1 MDTLEILYGTRNLA
15 KINSMKKML
24 KNLDIKIIS
33 LNDINV
39 EIGTIHES
47 GNSPLE
53 NARIK
58 ALAYYKVW
66 KKPIF
71 SCDSG
76 LYIHGINPSSQPGVH
91 VRRVNGK
98 ELNDEE
104 MIDYYTRLALN
115 LGGEAKA
122 KYKNAICLILSKEK
136 IFQYDGD
143 DIASEEFIIT
153 SKPHIKRNEGFPLDS
168 ISKDIETDKY
178 YMDLTYYTANEE
190 SMINGFRNFFI
201 RSLNL

>member
-122 KYKNAICLILSKEK
+122 KYKNAICLI
-136 IFQYDGD
+136 
-143 DIASEEFIIT
+143 
-153 SKPHIKRNEGFPLDS
+153 KRNEGFPLDS